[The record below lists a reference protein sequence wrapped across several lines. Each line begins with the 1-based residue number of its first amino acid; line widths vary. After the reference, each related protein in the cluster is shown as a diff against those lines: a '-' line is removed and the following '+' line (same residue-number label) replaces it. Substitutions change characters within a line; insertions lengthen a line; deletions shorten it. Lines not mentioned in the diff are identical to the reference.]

1 MVSGPSVIKWDE
13 FKVTIRKVEVMDCE
27 VICGATTGC
36 VDILRNG
43 VSLVMERCDDSSVG
57 PCMLGNAC

>member
-1 MVSGPSVIKWDE
+1 MVRGPSVIKWDE
-13 FKVTIRKVEVMDCE
+13 VEVMIRKVMDCE
-27 VICGATTGC
+27 VVCGAMTGKM
-36 VDILRNG
+36 DILHNG